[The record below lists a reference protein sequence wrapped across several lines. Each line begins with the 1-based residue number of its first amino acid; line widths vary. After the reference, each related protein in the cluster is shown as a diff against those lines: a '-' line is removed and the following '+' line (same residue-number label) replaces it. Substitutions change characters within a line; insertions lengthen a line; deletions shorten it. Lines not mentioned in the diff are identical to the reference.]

1 MSVILIIDDDEKFRN
16 MLRQMLERAGYKVD
30 EAADGNEGLRLI
42 KEKQIDLAVVDII
55 MPEKEGLE
63 TIKELR
69 QNFPNLKI
77 IAISGGG
84 RGKPET
90 YLKPAKLIGAH
101 YTFAKPID
109 KEEMLGAVK
118 ELILGVWL
126 KTDNYINVACQKTV
140 AFTYSINKLC
150 TLAGSDHPMRIVS
163 FCKR

>member
-42 KEKQIDLAVVDII
+42 KEKQIDLVDVDII

-84 RGKPET
+84 RMKPES
-90 YLKPAKLIGAH
+90 LLQAAKTMGAH
-101 YTFAKPID
+101 HTFTKPID
-109 KEEMLGAVK
+109 QEEMLGAVK
-118 ELILGVWL
+118 ELILGVGL
-126 KTDNYINVACQKTV
+126 KTDN
-140 AFTYSINKLC
+140 
-150 TLAGSDHPMRIVS
+150 
-163 FCKR
+163 